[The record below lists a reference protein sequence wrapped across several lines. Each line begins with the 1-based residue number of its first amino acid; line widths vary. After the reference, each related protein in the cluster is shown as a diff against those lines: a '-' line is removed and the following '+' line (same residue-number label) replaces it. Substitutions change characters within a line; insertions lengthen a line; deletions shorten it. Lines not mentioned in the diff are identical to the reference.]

1 MHPLTVPLDIET
13 LRSTISVWS
22 DLTLSA
28 PSLRTILCIP
38 VFVLASGIQHN
49 CHVYLASLPKYTLP
63 THPIFQNLVCPHYT
77 MECLI
82 YLSMAFLAA
91 PERAWINRTI
101 LAGLVFVSVNLGV
114 TSSTSKEWY
123 ETRFGKDKVSGRW
136 KMIPSIF

>member
-1 MHPLTVPLDIET
+1 MHPLTVPLDTET

-28 PSLRTILCIP
+28 PSLRTILFIP
-38 VFVLASGIQHN
+38 LFVLASGIQHD

-63 THPIFQNLVCPHYT
+63 THPMFQNLICPHYT
-77 MECLI
+77 VECLI

-91 PERAWINRTI
+91 PEGAWINRTI

-114 TSSTSKEWY
+114 TASTSKEWY
-123 ETRFGKDKVSGRW
+123 EHRFGKDEVSGRW
-136 KMIPSIF
+136 KMIPLIF

>member
-1 MHPLTVPLDIET
+1 MHPLTVPLDTET

-28 PSLRTILCIP
+28 PSLRTILFIP
-38 VFVLASGIQHN
+38 LFVLASGIQHD

-63 THPIFQNLVCPHYT
+63 THPIFQNLICPHYT
-77 MECLI
+77 VECLI

-91 PERAWINRTI
+91 PEGAWINRTI

-114 TSSTSKEWY
+114 TASTSKEWY
-123 ETRFGKDKVSGRW
+123 ENRFGKDKVSGRW
-136 KMIPSIF
+136 KMIPLIF